1 MTNTEVD
8 RLEKIESKLISIVEP
23 RFNYEDQFKIVI
35 GFIKSE
41 KGTIEKIMKER
52 HDGVCNM

>member
-1 MTNTEVD
+1 MD

-23 RFNYEDQFKIVI
+23 RFNYEDQFKIVR
-35 GFIKSE
+35 GLIKSE

-52 HDGVCNM
+52 YDSVCNM